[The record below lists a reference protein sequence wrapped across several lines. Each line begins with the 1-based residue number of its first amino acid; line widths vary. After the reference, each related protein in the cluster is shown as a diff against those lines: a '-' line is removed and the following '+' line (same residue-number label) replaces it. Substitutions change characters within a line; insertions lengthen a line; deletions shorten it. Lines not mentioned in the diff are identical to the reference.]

1 MDQKSRLSHFLFFFK
16 IVLNKTTFL
25 FAVQWRHPNSVNEC
39 VYFSMH
45 QSCHELLNISYF
57 LYSFFIVAV
66 DFLVTICVLT
76 KLKFIIY
83 FYYDLSLLIN
93 FHWSLIPLLISH
105 PFIVYLSS
113 DGRNMWLECP
123 GLEIFL
129 CFYFISRR
137 VSCLLSHGVPLPP
150 HRLS

>member
-1 MDQKSRLSHFLFFFK
+1 VSRVRLVFLSSQMSGNAFQRLQRSDPMSFEGIPKRSLRRQTDICVSAGTYPVHIGSFLAAHRWIKRVDYLISFFFK

-45 QSCHELLNISYF
+45 QVCHELLNISYF

-66 DFLVTICVLT
+66 DFLVTIYVIK

-83 FYYDLSLLIN
+83 FIM
-93 FHWSLIPLLISH
+93 I
-105 PFIVYLSS
+105 
-113 DGRNMWLECP
+113 
-123 GLEIFL
+123 
-129 CFYFISRR
+129 
-137 VSCLLSHGVPLPP
+137 CLY
-150 HRLS
+150 